1 MKTNSRSV
9 SRIAAPIKSLAQR
22 FTYMALILAAVGLVV
37 LGRVDLASID
47 KARDQATDAVTPILN
62 VLSTPVD
69 SVNRAV
75 REFKNFV
82 NVHDQNAQL
91 REERD
96 RLLQWQAAARRLE
109 AENRVLR
116 SLSNFVVQPNASF
129 ITARVIADTGGAFAH
144 SLVLN
149 AGERAGVR
157 KGQAVVTGDGLVGRV
172 AGAGRRSAR
181 ILLISDLNSRSPV
194 VIESSRLPA
203 ILAGK
208 NAALLGLVHLPP
220 GGVVGVGDRIVT
232 SGHAGALP
240 PGLPV
245 GQVVAVSEN
254 GIDVQPYIDRDR
266 LEYVRILDFGLNGVV
281 EAPRR
286 NSGGN
291 GKGGDRQ

>member
-22 FTYMALILAAVGLVV
+22 FTYMALILTAVGLVV
-37 LGRVDLASID
+37 IGRVDLATID
-47 KARDQATDAVTPILN
+47 KARDQVTDAVTPILN

-69 SVNRAV
+69 SVDRV
-75 REFKNFV
+75 VEEFHNFV
-82 NVHDQNAQL
+82 NVHAQNAQL
-91 REERD
+91 REERE

-116 SLSNFVVQPNASF
+116 SLSNFVVAANASF

-172 AGAGRRSAR
+172 AGVGSRSSR
-181 ILLISDLNSRSPV
+181 VLLISDLNSRIPV
-194 VIESSRLPA
+194 LIESSRLPA
-203 ILAGK
+203 ILAG
-208 NAALLGLVHLPP
+208 NNSARPRLVHLPP
-220 GGVVGVGDRIVT
+220 GGVVAVGDRVVT

-245 GQVVAVSEN
+245 GQVVAVSES

-266 LEYVRILDFGLNGVV
+266 LEYVRALDYGLQGVV
-281 EAPRR
+281 EAPQRDVGVDKKRR
-286 NSGGN
+286 A
-291 GKGGDRQ
+291 RR

>member
-22 FTYMALILAAVGLVV
+22 FTYMALVLAAVGLVV

-47 KARDQATDAVTPILN
+47 KARDQVTDAVTPILN

-75 REFKNFV
+75 QEFNDFV
-82 NVHDQNAQL
+82 NVHGQNAQL
-91 REERD
+91 REERA

-116 SLSNFVVQPNASF
+116 SLSNFVVGPDASF

-172 AGAGRRSAR
+172 AGTGRRSSR
-181 ILLISDLNSRSPV
+181 ILLISDLNSRIPV
-194 VIESSRLPA
+194 LVESSRLPA
-203 ILAGK
+203 ILAGA
-208 NAALLGLVHLPP
+208 NAALLSLVHLPP
-220 GGVVGVGDRIVT
+220 GGVVEVGDRVVT

-254 GIDVQPYIDRDR
+254 GIDVRPYIDRDR

-281 EAPRR
+281 EAPDRVA
-286 NSGGN
+286 GGKK
-291 GKGGDRQ
+291 KGGRRR

>member
-22 FTYMALILAAVGLVV
+22 FTYMALILAAVGMVV
-37 LGRVDLASID
+37 IGRVDSAAID
-47 KARDQATDAVTPILN
+47 KARDQITDAVSPILAA
-62 VLSTPVD
+62 LSAPVD

-75 REFKNFV
+75 EEFRNIV
-82 NVHDQNAQL
+82 IAHDRNAQL

-96 RLLQWQAAARRLE
+96 RLLQWQAVARRLE

-116 SLSNFVVQPNASF
+116 SLSNFVAEPKASF

-149 AGERAGVR
+149 AGEQAGVR

-172 AGAGRRSAR
+172 AGAGRRSSR
-181 ILLISDLNSRSPV
+181 ILLISDLNSRIPV
-194 VIESSRLPA
+194 LIESSRLPA
-203 ILAGK
+203 ILAG
-208 NAALLGLVHLPP
+208 NNSASPSLVYLPP
-220 GGVVGVGDRIVT
+220 GGVVEVGDRIIT

-245 GQVVAVSEN
+245 GQVVAVGEN

-266 LEYVRILDFGLNGVV
+266 LEYVRILDYGLQGVV
-281 EAPRR
+281 ETQS
-286 NSGGN
+286 SGDE
-291 GKGGDRQ
+291 KRQRGLR